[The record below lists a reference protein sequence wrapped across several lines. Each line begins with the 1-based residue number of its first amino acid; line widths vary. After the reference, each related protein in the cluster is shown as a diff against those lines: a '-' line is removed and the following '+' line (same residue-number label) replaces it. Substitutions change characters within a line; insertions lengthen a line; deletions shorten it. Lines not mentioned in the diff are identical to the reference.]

1 LVSQFWRTLC
11 VVAILVVDDDAGL
24 LRALQR
30 VLVSHGF
37 EVEVAAGGDQAL
49 ACLRTR
55 VFDAV
60 VLDVTM
66 PGVDGIEVCERL
78 RADGDQLPVLMLTA
92 RDAVRDRV
100 AGLEAGADDYLVK
113 PFANE
118 ELVARLHAL
127 LRRAAGGVT
136 DSARLAFADLEL
148 DLLTRDALRGQR
160 EIELSPVE
168 FELLEFFLRHPRQVL
183 ARGLIYERVWGYDAS
198 LSSNSLDVFVGHL
211 RRKLEA
217 GGESRL
223 IQTVRGVGFTLRER

>member
-1 LVSQFWRTLC
+1 
-11 VVAILVVDDDAGL
+11 VAILVVDDDAGL

-37 EVEVAAGGDQAL
+37 EVEVADGGDQAL
-49 ACLRTR
+49 ACLRAR
-55 VFDAV
+55 AFDAV

-100 AGLEAGADDYLVK
+100 VGLEAGADDYLVK

-118 ELVARLHAL
+118 ELVARLRAM
-127 LRRAAGGVT
+127 LRRSGVGA
-136 DSARLAFADLEL
+136 SSPALAFADLEL
-148 DLLTRDALRGQR
+148 DLLTRDARRAGR

-217 GGESRL
+217 GGEQRL

>member
-1 LVSQFWRTLC
+1 M
-11 VVAILVVDDDAGL
+11 AILVVDDDAA
-24 LRALQR
+24 LRKALRR

-37 EVEVAAGGDQAL
+37 EVEVAEDGDGAL
-49 ACLRTR
+49 AQLRGR

-60 VLDVTM
+60 VLDLMM
-66 PGVDGIEVCERL
+66 PGRDGIAVCEQL
-78 RADGDQLPVLMLTA
+78 RAEGDQMPVLMLTA

-100 AGLEAGADDYLVK
+100 VGLEAGADDYLVK

-118 ELVARLHAL
+118 ELVARVRAL
-127 LRRAAGGVT
+127 LRRAGAGTERV
-136 DSARLAFADLEL
+136 SFADLEL
-148 DLLTRDALRGQR
+148 DLLTHDAQRGGR
-160 EIELSPVE
+160 TIELSALE

-217 GGESRL
+217 GGERRL